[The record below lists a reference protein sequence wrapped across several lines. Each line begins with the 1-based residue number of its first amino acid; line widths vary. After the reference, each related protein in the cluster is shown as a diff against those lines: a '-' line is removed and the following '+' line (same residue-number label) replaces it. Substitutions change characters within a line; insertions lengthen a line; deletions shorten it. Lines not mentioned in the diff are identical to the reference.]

1 MKKREMSQ
9 CRFPCHPGQM
19 DDDDVVVGDGSAVV
33 GAGQVW
39 GLQKK
44 LNNNAQNTS

>member
-1 MKKREMSQ
+1 MKMREMSR

-19 DDDDVVVGDGSAVV
+19 DGVVVVGDGGVVV

-44 LNNNAQNTS
+44 LNNKAQNTG